1 MKRCEFHLASRGSKQ
16 AKEWWYVESFLTLTH
31 RDLSRWISI
40 TNVAGI
46 PIALDG
52 SKGTCYLPWEAFREQ
67 REAPVLLQLPGRKK
81 ENRKVAS
88 SFEES
93 VKLEAKNVPA
103 ED

>member
-1 MKRCEFHLASRGSKQ
+1 MVVRR
-16 AKEWWYVESFLTLTH
+16 VVPDLTY

-40 TNVAGI
+40 TNVVGI

-52 SKGTCYLPWEAFREQ
+52 SKGTYYLPWEVFREQ
-67 REAPVLLQLPGRKK
+67 REAPVSLRLPGRKK
-81 ENRKVAS
+81 EDRKVAL

-103 ED
+103 EE